1 MQWLVVALAVGA
13 LLMGLKAAFH
23 WRDSTKEA
31 VDPNVAWW
39 TAAAFILGCASAVVG
54 ILISI

>member
-13 LLMGLKAAFH
+13 LQAAFY
-23 WRDSTKEA
+23 WRDSAKEE
-31 VDPNVAWW
+31 VDPSVGWW

-54 ILISI
+54 ILISN